1 MADITMVHNP
11 ARGTVSRLLAWR
23 RHGRVDPTVVEC
35 LQAQAARE
43 PRFQRLAAMRRPVHD
58 LLRRKGAPCD
68 EPRPDDPTST
78 DESLLDVMVAHAI
91 GAGGAV
97 RASRR
102 QHALQ
107 HGEVRR
113 GIVMLRIGGNRGIAP
128 ALEARS
134 A

>member
-1 MADITMVHNP
+1 MADITVVRNP
-11 ARGTVSRLLAWR
+11 ACGTLSKPLAWR
-23 RHGRVDPTVVEC
+23 RHSRVEPAVVEC
-35 LQAQAARE
+35 LQARPARE
-43 PRFQRLAAMRRPVHD
+43 QRFQRMAGMRRPVHD
-58 LLRRKGAPCD
+58 RVRGKGAPSD
-68 EPRPDDPTST
+68 EPQPDVPIST
-78 DESLLDVMVAHAI
+78 DVSLLDVMVAHAI

-102 QHALQ
+102 QHALL

-113 GIVMLRIGGNRGIAP
+113 GIVMLRIGGDRGIAL